1 MARSLIAV
9 RPISPDERAVLERA
23 VRVAAVDG
31 ADIPALDQLERLQ
44 VVGTCECG
52 CATVQFRY
60 PRSGEIHDLVA
71 DAIGET
77 SAGERVGILV
87 FAADGQF
94 TGLEIVGYSDFPASL
109 PVAST
114 IRGYAVA
121 P

>member
-44 VVGTCECG
+44 VVGKCECG

-60 PRSGEIHDLVA
+60 PRSGQIPGIVA
-71 DAIGET
+71 DAMGET
-77 SAGERVGILV
+77 PTGERVDILV
-87 FAADGQF
+87 FASEGHF
-94 TGLEIVGYSDFPASL
+94 TELEIVGYSDFPASL